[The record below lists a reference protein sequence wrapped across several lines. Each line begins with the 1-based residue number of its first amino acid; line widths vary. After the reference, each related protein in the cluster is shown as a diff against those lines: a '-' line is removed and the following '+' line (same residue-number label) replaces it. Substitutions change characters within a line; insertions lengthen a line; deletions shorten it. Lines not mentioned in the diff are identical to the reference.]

1 MRILAVGAHP
11 DDVEIGCGGFLIKTA
26 KKGHEVYILVL
37 TLGEA
42 SIGSSGDREEEAR
55 QSAKA
60 IGAKKIWFGGFRD
73 TELTI
78 NGKLVN
84 AIEDVVKKVKPDL
97 VFTHCVEDEHHDHQA
112 TGDSTIEAA
121 RYVANVFAYEN
132 PLTKTFAPKVFVDI
146 TEIIE
151 QKVNLLSF
159 FLSQK
164 DKIYLKKEA
173 IFGLAQ
179 YRALQSRLENVRF
192 AEAYQVVKLSFVGEI
207 CAKCPLGVL

>member
-11 DDVEIGCGGFLIKTA
+11 DDVEIGCGGFLIRAA
-26 KKGHEVYILVL
+26 KKGHEVYMLVL

-42 SIGSSGDREEEAR
+42 SIGSNDDREGEAR
-55 QSAKA
+55 RSAKA
-60 IGAKKIWFGGFRD
+60 IGARKIWFGGFRD
-73 TELTI
+73 TELTT

-84 AIEDVVKKVKPDL
+84 AIEDVVKKIKPDI
-97 VFTHCVEDEHHDHQA
+97 VFTHCVNDEHHDHQA

-121 RYVANVFAYEN
+121 RYVPNIFAYEN
-132 PLTKTFAPKVFVDI
+132 PLTKEFVPKVFVDI
-146 TEIIE
+146 TEVIK

-192 AEAYQVVKLSFVGEI
+192 VEAYELVKLSFVGKD
-207 CAKCPLGVL
+207 CDKCVFGLV